1 MTERKQIS
9 LQKDNT
15 QAALEFALTRTNK
28 RLEIFKEHN
37 SGILEKDLMREFAQN
52 EGVYWEDLEPIIN
65 AAKRQLDQCGDN
77 ISVGEQAALDT
88 FPDGM
93 NYQGQYVWD
102 WFTKNSTTIRA
113 ALTAQLTKTDDNVS
127 CPSVVNTGDINAEL
141 LEALKKEMWKF
152 QTVKA
157 RNYANGYNDAI
168 DAVLDILARAEQKGG
183 E

>member
-1 MTERKQIS
+1 MKEQDR
-9 LQKDNT
+9 

-37 SGILEKDLMREFAQN
+37 SGIPEKDLMHDFAQN

-65 AAKRQLDQCGDN
+65 AAKRQLDQYGDN

-102 WFTKNSTTIRA
+102 WFTKNSETIRA
-113 ALTAQLTKTDDNVS
+113 ALTAPDV
-127 CPSVVNTGDINAEL
+127 NAEL
-141 LEALKKEMWKF
+141 LERAKALVKYCEWQINEGTDHHPTLPSAIVSAKE
-152 QTVKA
+152 
-157 RNYANGYNDAI
+157 AI
-168 DAVLDILARAEQKGG
+168 ARAKQKGG